1 MFDPSLENELR
12 CLSALGRMELCDR
25 WWRLIGT
32 APPQGIALRLLL
44 HAVAYEMQAK
54 RSGGLKP
61 VVRNQLRQLV
71 DLKNRKSFRKVPP
84 LRPGNRLVREWNAKT
99 YVVDVVE
106 EGFEWEGA
114 RYGSLTQVACAI
126 TGTHRSGPRFFGLV
140 TRSAS

>member
-12 CLSALGRMELCDR
+12 CLSALSRVQLCDR
-25 WWRLIGT
+25 WRCSIGT
-32 APPQGIALRLLL
+32 APPKGIALRLLL

-54 RSGGLKP
+54 RYGGLKP

-71 DLKNRKSFRKVPP
+71 AIKNLKSSRKVPP
-84 LRPGNRLVREWNAKT
+84 LRSGNRLVREWNGKT
-99 YVVDVVE
+99 YVVDVVD

-114 RYGSLTQVACAI
+114 RYGSLSRIARAI

-140 TRSAS
+140 TRSVS